1 MKHYFYLFTLM
12 VVFVCFSCH
21 QGNNKQKLATSKEQP
36 QTVVNGNKKS
46 KQMLIAPI
54 EGGDTRVAV
63 SKFMDAI
70 VFSNVMN
77 LEMQDHGKKWSFKL
91 EDSTISALLE
101 DKADIT
107 MMVWEYHN
115 KPDIAKEHPEIQ
127 YISSISTNAREG
139 FVVPEYTRALSV
151 KDVKVKQRVFVDTI
165 FLLKRLYG
173 IRMET
178 EQIIKTYD
186 LPMTIKLCSEKELMS
201 DMLRLYKQKKG
212 FLASGWYPSLMF
224 GLMDLNMVDR
234 PTMNASERVDIN
246 IYATSK
252 WCSSHPEEVKMM
264 KRLRLDN
271 EFFAL
276 ALDVMM
282 EHQDDLGEAS
292 RIIYRHNKK
301 MFDKML
307 H

>member
-1 MKHYFYLFTLM
+1 MKVFFYGFTLL
-12 VVFVCFSCH
+12 VGLLCFSC
-21 QGNNKQKLATSKEQP
+21 QNGKKTQEVKTVNNKTTSVKE
-36 QTVVNGNKKS
+36 TKGKEV
-46 KQMLIAPI
+46 LIASKGSD
-54 EGGDTRVAV
+54 ETRVAV
-63 SKFMDAI
+63 SNFMDAI

-77 LEMQDHGKKWSFKL
+77 LELQDHGINWNFKM
-91 EDSTISALLE
+91 EKSTISALLE
-101 DKADIT
+101 DKADVT

-115 KPDIAKEHPEIQ
+115 KPEIAKEHPEIQ

-139 FVVPEYTRALSV
+139 FVVPEYTGSLSV
-151 KDVKVKQRVFVDTI
+151 KDVKKNKNNFVDTI
-165 FLLKRLYG
+165 FILKRLYG

-178 EQIIKTYD
+178 EQIIKTYE

-246 IYATSK
+246 IYATKK
-252 WCSSHPEEVKMM
+252 WCAEHPKEVKIL
-264 KRLRLDN
+264 KKLHLDN

-282 EHQDDLGEAS
+282 KYQDDLGRAS
-292 RIIYRHNKK
+292 RIIYSQNKK
-301 MFDKML
+301 KFEQML
-307 H
+307 QW